1 MHYTIIDIVKLYE
14 KFSPVW
20 GNVLAELTS
29 AVEVGIWFADTLNA
43 FNDNNLKLL
52 IKWFKLFNYL
62 DFLKIIM
69 IIFVGLH
76 SYTVIYSD
84 TLLIFFS
91 MFLLARIQLYPS
103 ASVSNFW
110 KVFFSSSLFSSGK
123 RCESSLPCFMK
134 KRIT

>member
-1 MHYTIIDIVKLYE
+1 MHYIIIDIVKVYE

-43 FNDNNLKLL
+43 FNDNNLKISNNL
-52 IKWFKLFNYL
+52 NYL
-62 DFLKIIM
+62 KIL
-69 IIFVGLH
+69 IFYNNTDYIC
-76 SYTVIYSD
+76 SPSFIYSHIV
-84 TLLIFFS
+84 TIFKFFY
-91 MFLLARIQLYPS
+91 MFHLARIQSYPS

-123 RCESSLPCFMK
+123 RCESSLPYLIK
-134 KRIT
+134 KCII

>member
-52 IKWFKLFNYL
+52 IK
-62 DFLKIIM
+62 
-69 IIFVGLH
+69 
-76 SYTVIYSD
+76 
-84 TLLIFFS
+84 
-91 MFLLARIQLYPS
+91 
-103 ASVSNFW
+103 
-110 KVFFSSSLFSSGK
+110 
-123 RCESSLPCFMK
+123 
-134 KRIT
+134 

>member
-20 GNVLAELTS
+20 ENVPAELTS

-52 IKWFKLFNYL
+52 IKWFQLFNNL
-62 DFLKIIM
+62 DFLKTIM

-84 TLLIFFS
+84 TLLNFFS
-91 MFLLARIQLYPS
+91 MFL
-103 ASVSNFW
+103 
-110 KVFFSSSLFSSGK
+110 
-123 RCESSLPCFMK
+123 
-134 KRIT
+134 